1 MIKVTVDNNH
11 VDQAIRM
18 LKRKLSKN
26 GILAKLKD
34 KAYFQKKSDIER
46 QNGIKIARKNQKP
59 SNLKTSQ
66 SVRKS
71 KFMFL
76 RNLQD
81 QQIYYTDK
89 TIDPVDAGPN
99 KTA

>member
-11 VDQAIRM
+11 VDQAVRL

-26 GILAKLKD
+26 GTLAKLKD
-34 KAYFQKKSDIER
+34 KAYFQKKSDIQR
-46 QNGIKIARKNQKP
+46 QKRIKMARRNQKP
-59 SNLKTSQ
+59 SNPKTSH
-66 SVRKS
+66 SVKKS

-76 RNLQD
+76 RSLQD

-89 TIDPVDAGPN
+89 PVDPVEHGSN
-99 KTA
+99 KTG